1 MKRNT
6 VFWGAVL
13 IVVGALL
20 LLDNLD
26 ILPFSVWGLLWPLL
40 LIAAGVWV
48 LLGVSRGGRAV
59 ETQQVSIP
67 LEGEPTAR
75 VKLSHG
81 AGELRVSSGAAPG
94 YLLSGTFNGGV
105 EYRSTR
111 EAGRQIVRLKS
122 PPVFVAP
129 WDMFGRNARLWS
141 VELNSDIPLSLEIE
155 SGASSSRIDL
165 SGVRLTD
172 LELEFGASSADVSLP
187 AGAGHTRVKIEAG
200 AASVTLR
207 LPQQAE
213 ARIRYESGLSSL
225 NLDRARFAQSAN
237 SYQTAGFD
245 AATDRLDIDI
255 ESGVGSVT
263 IL

>member
-6 VFWGAVL
+6 VFWGAIL
-13 IVVGALL
+13 ILVGALL
-20 LLDNLD
+20 LLDNLN

-48 LLGVSRGGRAV
+48 LLGVSGSRRSV
-59 ETQQVSIP
+59 EAQQVSIP
-67 LEGEPTAR
+67 LEGEPAAR
-75 VKLSHG
+75 IKLSHG
-81 AGELRVSSGAAPG
+81 AGELLVKGGAAPG

-111 EAGRQIVRLKS
+111 EAGRQIVKLKS
-122 PPVFVAP
+122 PLVFVAP
-129 WDMFGRNARLWS
+129 WDMFSRNARLWS
-141 VELNSDIPLSLEIE
+141 VELNGDIPLSLEIE
-155 SGASSSRIDL
+155 SGASSTRIDL
-165 SGVRLTD
+165 TGVKLTD
-172 LELEFGASSADVSLP
+172 LELEVGASSADVSLP
-187 AGAGHTRVKIEAG
+187 AGAGRTRVKIEAG
-200 AASVTLR
+200 AAAVTLR
-207 LPQQAE
+207 LPPQAE
-213 ARIRYESGLSSL
+213 ARVRYEGGLSSL
-225 NLDRARFAQSAN
+225 NIDRARFAQSGN

>member
-6 VFWGAVL
+6 VFWGAIL
-13 IVVGALL
+13 ILVGALL
-20 LLDNLD
+20 LLDNLN
-26 ILPFSVWGLLWPLL
+26 ILPFSVWGLLWPLM

-48 LLGVSRGGRAV
+48 LLGVSRGGREMQA
-59 ETQQVSIP
+59 QQVSIP
-67 LEGEPTAR
+67 LEGEPAAR

-81 AGELRVSSGAAPG
+81 AGELRVSGGATPG

-111 EAGRQIVRLKS
+111 EADRQIVKLKS
-122 PPVFVAP
+122 PRLFVAP
-129 WDMFGRNARLWS
+129 WDLFGRNARLWS
-141 VELNSDIPLSLEIE
+141 VELNGDIPLSLEIE

-172 LELEFGASSADVSLP
+172 LELEVGASSADVSLP
-187 AGAGHTRVKIEAG
+187 VGAGHTRVKIEAG

-213 ARIRYESGLSSL
+213 ARIRYEGGLSSL
-225 NLDRARFAQSAN
+225 NVDRARFAQSGN